1 MSATSLHLPRQPQS
15 TNTGFVEG
23 LLHGAIRA
31 IADAVVIVDT
41 HGRILL
47 ANPIAAHLTGWRER
61 ECLGR
66 PFADVVRFT
75 DAQGRAVD
83 VLPAGGG
90 RAWLLLRRDGHAVLV
105 DCDAAPIHGDAG
117 QHLGSVVTFRNV
129 TAARRLTDEL
139 TWQATHDPLTGLSN
153 RRAFE
158 SRLKRAIGSAAE
170 QGCSHALL
178 AIDLDSFKAVNDSG
192 GHVAGDELLRQLAVQ
207 LRRCLRE
214 RDMVCRLGG
223 DEFAVLLEDAT
234 PAQAAQVAGKLR
246 AAVAEFVFA
255 WQGLVFRIGASI
267 GLVSFSDGS
276 RSPGELLRRAD
287 VRCYRAKAAGGD
299 RVVADEAP
307 PTTEAADPPAQKK
320 RAARAARR
328 GNGGGGRN

>member
-1 MSATSLHLPRQPQS
+1 MSATSLHLPRQPPS
-15 TNTGFVEG
+15 TRIEPVEG

-41 HGRILL
+41 RGRILL

-61 ECLGR
+61 DCLGR
-66 PFADVVRFT
+66 PFADVMRFT

-105 DCDAAPIHGDAG
+105 DCDAAPVHGAG
-117 QHLGSVVTFRNV
+117 GEQLGSVVTFRNV
-129 TAARRLTDEL
+129 TAARRMTDEL

-158 SRLKRAIGSAAE
+158 SRLKRAVGSASE

-178 AIDLDSFKAVNDSG
+178 VLDLDSFKAVNDSG

-223 DEFAVLLEDAT
+223 DEFAVLVEDAT
-234 PAQAAQVAGKLR
+234 PVQARQVQVAEKLR
-246 AAVAEFVFA
+246 AAVEEFVFA

-267 GLVSFSDGS
+267 GLVAFADGS
-276 RSPGELLRRAD
+276 RSPAELLRRAD
-287 VRCYRAKAAGGD
+287 AHCYRAKAAGGD
-299 RVVADEAP
+299 RVVAD
-307 PTTEAADPPAQKK
+307 
-320 RAARAARR
+320 R
-328 GNGGGGRN
+328 